1 MFFWD
6 SCLSRSWNNP
16 DSSSFTPDAW
26 VSRSRG
32 QRVCVCVRACVR
44 ECVCEACEC
53 VCSALCECVC
63 VCSRMHLWVCVC
75 AFPHACVRVSAC
87 VSVCVCLSM
96 CVSVCVSA
104 CECVHSC
111 KCACECVCM
120 CVYMC
125 ACTCVCVSIYH
136 DWWSEREQTFG
147 KWGSSLFHTSR
158 PTYSTCSVYTHTHTH
173 THTHTLQRDRNNC
186 GVIYTTNVIYDE
198 SYCDVRSWSH
208 RTASCVPLHSLY
220 IKLLDR

>member
-32 QRVCVCVRACVR
+32 QRVCVCACVR
-44 ECVCEACEC
+44 ACEC
-53 VCSALCECVC
+53 VCERVSVCACICECVC
-63 VCSRMHLWVCVC
+63 VCSRMH
-75 AFPHACVRVSAC
+75 ACV
-87 VSVCVCLSM
+87 
-96 CVSVCVSA
+96 
-104 CECVHSC
+104 
-111 KCACECVCM
+111 CACECVCERVCVPEHVCECVCECMWVCACVQVCVWVCVHVCM
-120 CVYMC
+120 CVYLSWLVVRKR
-125 ACTCVCVSIYH
+125 ANFWEVGLVPVSYIQTYLFYMPRIYT
-136 DWWSEREQTFG
+136 Q
-147 KWGSSLFHTSR
+147 
-158 PTYSTCSVYTHTHTH
+158 THTHTH
-173 THTHTLQRDRNNC
+173 MLQRDRNNC